1 MVTFLDLKNAFGSVP
16 HQLVFDMLRAVKVP
30 SRIQDYV
37 QSFYSQLFVSI
48 ANQTWETPPIPFC
61 RGVFQGDTLSP
72 IIFLLAF
79 NPLLKL
85 AADLNQGHGY
95 SIELPLQGSEELPPL
110 DSSIYVKWTEEGEEP
125 PGWYRARVDEYF
137 GDCSCRIIYDDSLEV
152 TVAEIVDFVSV
163 EWLPCSQRA
172 KKFVPLAST
181 PSTLKSKWKPSLKH
195 YRSLEY
201 SIKAYA
207 DDATLI
213 SDCLETHTRVL
224 QTIDQRAKDLDLS
237 FKPVKCVS
245 HLFDGRHHMQQ
256 GIQLSGGSTRLITG
270 GGTMFL
276 GKSLEVSLSATKKAA
291 SKKMCDVLSR
301 LLSTTNLLPIRGE
314 YKLWLY
320 RNYIVSLLRFHLS
333 VDSVTTGA
341 ITKMEN
347 IATRHLKKWLNL
359 PRRATRAVLYYP
371 GVCCPSISQVSKQ
384 AKLSLLSCISA
395 SSDDQIQEL
404 GLQLH
409 LGDEYLQTQSSDY
422 SILSKATPSH
432 TLVSGHSQAYKWM
445 RAGG

>member
-1 MVTFLDLKNAFGSVP
+1 MKSPCAIRTVVRMKAIYTMVPRMN
-16 HQLVFDMLRAVKVP
+16 
-30 SRIQDYV
+30 
-37 QSFYSQLFVSI
+37 
-48 ANQTWETPPIPFC
+48 
-61 RGVFQGDTLSP
+61 
-72 IIFLLAF
+72 
-79 NPLLKL
+79 
-85 AADLNQGHGY
+85 
-95 SIELPLQGSEELPPL
+95 
-110 DSSIYVKWTEEGEEP
+110 
-125 PGWYRARVDEYF
+125 
-137 GDCSCRIIYDDSLEV
+137 SLHAIR
-152 TVAEIVDFVSV
+152 TI
-163 EWLPCSQRA
+163 
-172 KKFVPLAST
+172 
-181 PSTLKSKWKPSLKH
+181 KSKWKPSLKH
-195 YRSLEY
+195 CAYRSLEH

-276 GKSLEVSLSATKKAA
+276 GKSLEVSLSATKRAA

-301 LLSTTNLLPIRGE
+301 LLSTTDLLPIRGE

-341 ITKMEN
+341 IIKMEN

-359 PRRATRAVLYYP
+359 PRSATRAVLYYP

-395 SSDDQIQEL
+395 SSDDQVQEL

-422 SILSKATPSH
+422 SILSKARSQLSSIPMACHLYLQSRKLAAADERSRYDKH
-432 TLVSGHSQAYKWM
+432 LDTLSVQCKLKDSVSLESCCGTWSRLLLGCNPDQLSLVFFGLPPILSPHRLICNDGTSNGYHSFHPISYPY
-445 RAGG
+445 RT